1 MWLNQMKNREKELK
15 KLIDVMRVDM
25 GFMIYDEDEQNIIDT
40 KVITS
45 EEFATKILQAEDM
58 DPEYNLKLF
67 RKVRNKFTE
76 KFGSQV

>member
-1 MWLNQMKNREKELK
+1 MENREKELR

-25 GFMIYDEDEQNIIDT
+25 GFMIYDEDEKNIINT

-67 RKVRNKFTE
+67 RQVRNKFRE
-76 KFGSQV
+76 KFGSQI

>member
-1 MWLNQMKNREKELK
+1 MKTREKELR

-25 GFMIYDEDEQNIIDT
+25 GFMIYDKDEKDIIDT

-45 EEFATKILQAEDM
+45 EEFAAKILQAEEM
-58 DPEYNLKLF
+58 DPEYNPKLF
-67 RKVRNKFTE
+67 RQVRNKFRE

>member
-1 MWLNQMKNREKELK
+1 MKNREKELK

>member
-1 MWLNQMKNREKELK
+1 
-15 KLIDVMRVDM
+15 M
-25 GFMIYDEDEQNIIDT
+25 GFMIYDEDEKNIINT

-67 RKVRNKFTE
+67 RQVRNKFRE
-76 KFGSQV
+76 KFGSQI

>member
-1 MWLNQMKNREKELK
+1 MREKELR

-25 GFMIYDEDEQNIIDT
+25 GFMIYDEDEKKIIDT

-45 EEFATKILQAEDM
+45 EEFAAKILQAEDM

-67 RKVRNKFTE
+67 RQVRNKFRE
-76 KFGSQV
+76 KFGNKI